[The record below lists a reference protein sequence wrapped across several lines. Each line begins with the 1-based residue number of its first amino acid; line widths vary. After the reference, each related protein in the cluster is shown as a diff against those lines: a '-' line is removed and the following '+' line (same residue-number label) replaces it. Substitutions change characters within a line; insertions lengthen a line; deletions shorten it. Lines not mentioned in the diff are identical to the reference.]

1 MDELQEYLFENKEQF
16 KEVHY
21 LDLMNLCLKL
31 HKKINEPVNN
41 RSLFSEPFNNDLL
54 FNYTSL
60 INISNEQWNESFL
73 EDQSTFLQFI
83 RRIIRLDNQENV
95 CDMKITFP
103 SILSTFQRQKIHI
116 YINMEAY
123 IDTPC
128 TTKSI
133 TDASGDR
140 KLSIYLSM
148 NFISNLNN

>member
-1 MDELQEYLFENKEQF
+1 MNELQEYLFENKEQL

-41 RSLFSEPFNNDLL
+41 RLLFIEPVNNDRL
-54 FNYTSL
+54 FNHTSL

-73 EDQSTFLQFI
+73 EDEATFFDFI
-83 RRIIRLDNQENV
+83 RTIVLNHEEYF
-95 CDMKITFP
+95 CDTKITFP

-116 YINMEAY
+116 YIATENSY

-128 TTKSI
+128 ISKSMGQ
-133 TDASGDR
+133 TGDR
-140 KLSIYLSM
+140 KISIYLSAG
-148 NFISNLNN
+148 FIYNLHNE